1 MESKI
6 LWWPFLQQHKL
17 RVAAIILLG
26 LVTSYCTL
34 LLPLSI
40 GKYMEIVFGAGSGK
54 TKALQ
59 LLGIHLPEELP
70 FFFVFFFAA
79 LLVKLFSSWAH
90 TWLASM
96 LGESFVASLRQRLFN
111 YQVQQQ
117 VDNNSINRISLLI
130 PFGSELKSMQ
140 HLLIKGI
147 LGLVKD
153 GLFFIMALYVL
164 FSLQPILTL
173 SVVAMIILFYSI
185 HRWYNLVHKPLFAEK
200 RKRQASLLNYVS
212 RVVNNREQQSL
223 ENQQKIVTR
232 KTDKLQS
239 VLTRYH
245 SKKSFLT
252 ALTPFMLY
260 LLLAVIMAIITWG
273 IGPEQLQPGEIITY
287 ILLLMTLFP
296 TIRNIIR
303 IEYTWV
309 EGSLAARKFT
319 RASAQTDKIDGKE
332 AEILKKAKN
341 NSYSLLHSGVTR
353 QQ

>member
-1 MESKI
+1 
-6 LWWPFLQQHKL
+6 
-17 RVAAIILLG
+17 
-26 LVTSYCTL
+26 
-34 LLPLSI
+34 
-40 GKYMEIVFGAGSGK
+40 MEIVFGAGGGK

-59 LLGIHLPEELP
+59 LLGIHLPGELP
-70 FFFVFFFAA
+70 FFFAFFFAA
-79 LLVKLFSSWAH
+79 LLVKFFSSWSH

-111 YQVQQQ
+111 YQVQQP
-117 VDNNSINRISLLI
+117 VDNNSINRVSLLI
-130 PFGSELKSMQ
+130 PFGNDLKTMQ
-140 HLLIKGI
+140 QLLVKGV

-153 GLFFIMALYVL
+153 GLFLIMALYVL
-164 FSLQPILTL
+164 FSLQPVLTL

-212 RVVNNREQQSL
+212 KVINNREQSI
-223 ENQQKIVTR
+223 EDSQKIVAR
-232 KTDKLQS
+232 KTARLQAT
-239 VLTRYH
+239 LARYH
-245 SKKSFLT
+245 SRKSFLT

-273 IGPEQLQPGEIITY
+273 IRAEQLHPGEIITY

-303 IEYTWV
+303 VEYTWV
-309 EGSLAARKFT
+309 QGNLAVRKFV
-319 RASAQTDKIDGKE
+319 RASVQTQMPGEKE
-332 AEILKKAKN
+332 AEMLKKTTN